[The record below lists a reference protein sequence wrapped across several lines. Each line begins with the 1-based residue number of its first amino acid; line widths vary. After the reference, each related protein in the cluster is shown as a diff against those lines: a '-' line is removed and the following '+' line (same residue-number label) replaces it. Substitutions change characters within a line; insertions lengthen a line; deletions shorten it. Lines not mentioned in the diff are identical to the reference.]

1 MKKLLLSLLLLISAL
16 SVSAQV
22 FDTLE
27 KRDKFDD
34 VLKKENVKTLIIIN
48 ETDSL
53 ITIETKGRKAQ
64 DYIII
69 NDAPY
74 SRKGDKDNIVNL
86 IDNIWGYQMCWTVV
100 KKEDISL
107 YWSDLEKVLNDELP
121 METMKKYWK
130 WVTERVVTT
139 QYSHTF
145 VDKIIWL
152 QEPDDSRT
160 IFYNK

>member
-1 MKKLLLSLLLLISAL
+1 MKKLLLSLLFLISAL
-16 SVSAQV
+16 SVSAQI

-34 VLKKENVKTLIIIN
+34 VLKREDIKTLISIGD
-48 ETDSL
+48 TV

-69 NDAPY
+69 NEAPY
-74 SRKGDKDNIVNL
+74 NSMGDEDNIVNL
-86 IDNIWGYQMCWTVV
+86 INDVWGYQKCWTVV
-100 KKEDISL
+100 SAEDINL
-107 YWSDLEKVLNDELP
+107 YRSDYRKVMKDELP

-130 WVTERVVTT
+130 WFTVRVVTT

-145 VDKIIWL
+145 LNRLMWL
-152 QEPDDSRT
+152 QDPDDNRT
-160 IFYNK
+160 IYYNK

>member
-1 MKKLLLSLLLLISAL
+1 MKKLLLSLLFLISAL
-16 SVSAQV
+16 SVSAQI

-34 VLKKENVKTLIIIN
+34 VLKREDIKTLISIGD
-48 ETDSL
+48 TV

-69 NDAPY
+69 NEAPY
-74 SRKGDKDNIVNL
+74 NSMGDEDNIVNL
-86 IDNIWGYQMCWTVV
+86 INDVWGYQKCWTVV
-100 KKEDISL
+100 SAEDMNL
-107 YWSDLEKVLNDELP
+107 YRSDYRKVMKDELP

-130 WVTERVVTT
+130 WFTVRVVTT

-145 VDKIIWL
+145 LNRLMWL
-152 QEPDDSRT
+152 QDPDDNRT
-160 IFYNK
+160 IYYNK

>member
-1 MKKLLLSLLLLISAL
+1 MKKLLLSLLFLISAL
-16 SVSAQV
+16 SVSAQI

-34 VLKKENVKTLIIIN
+34 VLKRETIKTLISIGD
-48 ETDSL
+48 TV

-69 NDAPY
+69 NEAPY
-74 SRKGDKDNIVNL
+74 NSMGDEDNIVNL
-86 IDNIWGYQMCWTVV
+86 INDVWGYQKCWTVV
-100 KKEDISL
+100 SAEDMNL
-107 YWSDLEKVLNDELP
+107 YRSDYRKVMKDELP

-130 WVTERVVTT
+130 WFTVRVVTT

-145 VDKIIWL
+145 LNRLMWL
-152 QEPDDSRT
+152 QDPDDNRT
-160 IFYNK
+160 IYYNK